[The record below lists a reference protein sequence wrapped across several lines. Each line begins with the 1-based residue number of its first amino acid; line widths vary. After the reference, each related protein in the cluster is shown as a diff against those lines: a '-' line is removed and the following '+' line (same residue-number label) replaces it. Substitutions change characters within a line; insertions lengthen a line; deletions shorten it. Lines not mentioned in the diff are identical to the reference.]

1 MAINYIDLWIED
13 KESIIACMIRN
24 MQADLNAGYDP
35 MGKSIKDQRAELARY
50 EEEFH
55 TLTDKIAD
63 IIITR
68 GNKAASDWC
77 RLDLKRRGAIS

>member
-1 MAINYIDLWIED
+1 MTINYIDLWIED
-13 KESIIACMIRN
+13 KESIIATMIRN

-50 EEEFH
+50 KEEFH
-55 TLTDKIAD
+55 ALTDKIAD
-63 IIITR
+63 IIITK

>member
-1 MAINYIDLWIED
+1 MIINYMDLWIED

-24 MQADLNAGYDP
+24 MQDDLNAGYDP

-50 EEEFH
+50 EEEYH
-55 TLTDKIAD
+55 MQCDKLAD
-63 IIITR
+63 MIITR

-77 RLDLKRRGAIS
+77 RLDLTLRGAIT